1 MSLETVF
8 TACNLLAMLGWV
20 LLVLAPRRAAVRLVC
35 GVVIPALLAVVYL
48 ALVLRHFGSSDGGFG
63 SLALVARLFENPA
76 MLLAGWVHYLVF
88 DLFIGAWQTRDA
100 ARHGIPHVLV
110 VPCLVLTFLLGPIG
124 LLLYLA
130 LRTWT
135 TRGVDLQ
142 VS

>member
-1 MSLETVF
+1 M
-8 TACNLLAMLGWV
+8 
-20 LLVLAPRRAAVRLVC
+20 
-35 GVVIPALLAVVYL
+35 
-48 ALVLRHFGSSDGGFG
+48 
-63 SLALVARLFENPA
+63 
-76 MLLAGWVHYLVF
+76 HYLVF

-100 ARHGIPHVLV
+100 ARHGIPHGLV

-130 LRTWT
+130 LRTWR